1 MENNRHFIF
10 HFVVTV
16 SVVVIALFFIKTL
29 DISYPL
35 TVVSTSKTSELAVV
49 GEGKMEVTPDTAYI
63 DAGIT
68 VDNRSDVSEVQK
80 TINTINNKITDALRE
95 MGIEKGDIKT
105 SNYSVYPNYRYD
117 NNVNTISGYNGNATI
132 TIKARDTQMV
142 SKIIEEVTAAGANQ
156 IQGVRFSI
164 DKPETYREQVRD
176 MAIKNAKSQAEKLAK
191 DLGVTLG
198 KVTNMVES
206 TPQSGGVYPMYE
218 SAAKGFGGGG
228 GGGPTISEGT
238 QTITSVVTLYF
249 EKK

>member
-1 MENNRHFIF
+1 MESNKHFLF
-10 HFVVTV
+10 HFVTV
-16 SVVVIALFFIKTL
+16 ISVVVIALFFIKTL
-29 DISYPL
+29 DISYPF
-35 TVVSTSKTSELAVV
+35 TVVNTTRSSELAVV
-49 GEGKMEVTPDTAYI
+49 GEGKMEVTPDTAYV

-68 VDNRSDVSEVQK
+68 VDNRGAVSDVQK
-80 TINTINNKITDALRE
+80 TINSINDKIIDAMRK

-132 TIKARDTQMV
+132 QIKVRDTQMV
-142 SKIIEEVTAAGANQ
+142 SKVIEEVTTAGANQ

-176 MAIKNAKSQAEKLAK
+176 MAIKNAKAQAEKLAK
-191 DLGVTLG
+191 DLGVELG
-198 KVTNMVES
+198 RVTNMVEAS
-206 TPQSGGVYPMYE
+206 PTQGGIYPMYSE
-218 SAAKGFGGGG
+218 KAIMSGGGG
-228 GGGPTISEGT
+228 GGLSIEEGT